1 MRRIAFTF
9 AALLLALAS
18 VASSALAQSPRQVRV
33 RLDANVSLRTLLEA
47 GLDIVDV
54 HGGDV
59 DLLEWP
65 GDAAMLARL
74 GANTRVVDEN
84 PGRTAAERAR
94 RELAQR
100 PHRAPRLVRS
110 AARADGITRT
120 EGLPPVGEGSLGGF
134 WNLAEIKIKLD
145 DLVTSDA
152 HGVVADRLDTLGWSL
167 HHRPIWGLQLGTT
180 VSGPDTRPVAFFNAL
195 THAREPGG
203 MHALF
208 AFADSLLARYPA
220 DPEVKY
226 LLEHRRIYLVPCVN
240 PDGYWFNE
248 RIWDSTGTFGLWRK
262 NLRDNNLNGITST
275 GDGIDLNRNF
285 GEKWGLNNVGSS
297 GTPSSETYRGPSA
310 YSEPETQV
318 QRNVVAA
325 LKPASGLSFHTYSD
339 LLVHPWG
346 WTAAGTP
353 DSVKFQA
360 WSDELTRAN
369 GYTGGPGPRI
379 LYETNGD
386 FNDFVYGDTLLKP
399 KGFTFTPEMGGP
411 DDGFWPPPSRVEAIS
426 ADAVQ
431 TAIVT
436 AGIAGPWMR
445 LERASLVEGSLPA
458 GGTAHV
464 SIRARNIGASG
475 TAGPSLQATLTA
487 LDHEIEALTGPVFFP
502 NLASFQSADPTG
514 GATFL
519 VAAADTVTPGR
530 MMRFRVDF
538 TDGQGLHSRDTIE
551 VVVGVPTVVAV
562 HACDAVTGWTIAG
575 TGWAVKTNDPLHP
588 SAYLTDSPNGVY
600 ANGMSTTATL
610 TSRLDLS
617 HGVHAWA
624 FFEDRW
630 GYESDYDGGA
640 VEASL
645 DGVTWRALAGN
656 GSTTSDAS
664 DVIGIGIP
672 SFEGTRWRWRQDRV
686 DLSAFAGGAMGDS
699 VRLRF
704 RSRADGFTQLDGLS
718 IDSLRVLV
726 YDPALQPAPVA
737 VGGGARVSRLTLAP
751 IGPNPARTRARL
763 SFATAESGPV
773 TLDVLDVQGRS
784 VYARTEGVVA
794 SADGTRFEWGWDL
807 GDRAGRRV
815 APGVY
820 LVRLRTRS
828 HEALQRVVVLP

>member
-1 MRRIAFTF
+1 
-9 AALLLALAS
+9 
-18 VASSALAQSPRQVRV
+18 
-33 RLDANVSLRTLLEA
+33 
-47 GLDIVDV
+47 
-54 HGGDV
+54 
-59 DLLEWP
+59 
-65 GDAAMLARL
+65 LARL
-74 GANTRVVDEN
+74 GANAHVVDEN
-84 PGRTAAERAR
+84 PGRTAADRAR
-94 RELAQR
+94 RELAT
-100 PHRAPRLVRS
+100 RALLTPRLVRS
-110 AARADGITRT
+110 ATRADGQFRP
-120 EGLPPVGEGSLGGF
+120 EVLPPVGQGSLGGF
-134 WNLAEIKIKLD
+134 WNLTEIKIKLD
-145 DLVTSDA
+145 DLVASDA
-152 HGVVADRLDTLGWSL
+152 NGVVADRLDTLGWSL
-167 HHRPIWGLQLGTT
+167 HHRPIWGLQLAGHHGERARHAARRVLQLAHACARTRRHARA
-180 VSGPDTRPVAFFNAL
+180 VRVRGLPARALPRRPRSEVPARAPAHLPDPV
-195 THAREPGG
+195 REPG
-203 MHALF
+203 
-208 AFADSLLARYPA
+208 RYF
-220 DPEVKY
+220 Y
-226 LLEHRRIYLVPCVN
+226 N
-240 PDGYWFNE
+240 Q
-248 RIWDSTGTFGLWRK
+248 RIWDTTGTFGMWRK
-262 NLRDNNLNGITST
+262 NLRDNNLDGLTGT

-285 GEKWGLNNVGSS
+285 GVKWGLNNIGSS
-297 GTPSSETYRGPSA
+297 GSPSSDVYRGPSA

-318 QRNVVAA
+318 QRNVVVA
-325 LKPASGLSFHTYSD
+325 LKPTSGLSFHTYSD

-353 DSVKFQA
+353 DSVKFQT

-411 DDGFWPPPSRVEAIS
+411 DDGFWPSPSRVAAIS
-426 ADAVQ
+426 EAAVQ
-431 TAIVT
+431 TAFVT

-445 LERASLVEGSLPA
+445 LERSSLVEGSLPA

-487 LDHEIEALTGPVFFP
+487 IDHEVEALTGPVFFP
-502 NLASFQSADPTG
+502 SLGSFQSADPIG
-514 GATFL
+514 GATFV

-562 HACDAVTGWTIAG
+562 HACDAVTGWTITGA
-575 TGWAVKTNDPLHP
+575 GWAVKTNDPLHP
-588 SAYLTDSPNGVY
+588 SAYLSDSPNGVY
-600 ANGMSTTATL
+600 ANNMNTTATL
-610 TSRLDLS
+610 TSALDLS

-645 DGVTWRALAGN
+645 DGTTWRALAGN
-656 GSTTSDAS
+656 GSTTSDPI
-664 DVIGIGIP
+664 DVIGAGIP
-672 SFEGTRWRWRQDRV
+672 AFEGTRWRWKQDRV
-686 DLSAFAGGAMGDS
+686 DLSAFAGGAAATN

-704 RSRADGFTQLDGLS
+704 RSRADSFTQLDGLS

-737 VGGGARVSRLTLAP
+737 VGGAARVSRLTLAP

-773 TLDVLDVQGRS
+773 TLDVLDVQGRN
-784 VYARTEGVVA
+784 VYTRTESVVA
-794 SADGTRFEWGWDL
+794 GADGSRFEWGWDL
-807 GDRAGRRV
+807 GDRTGRRV
-815 APGVY
+815 APGLY

-828 HEALQRVVVLP
+828 QEALQRVVVLP

>member
-1 MRRIAFTF
+1 MRRIAACF
-9 AALLLALAS
+9 ALLLALVSIAS
-18 VASSALAQSPRQVRV
+18 GARAQAPRQVRV
-33 RLDANVSLRTLLEA
+33 RLDAHVTLRTLLEA

-59 DLLEWP
+59 DLYEWP
-65 GDAAMLARL
+65 GDGETLARL

-94 RELAQR
+94 RELASR
-100 PHRAPRLVRS
+100 PRTAPRLVRS
-110 AARADGITRT
+110 AARADGVTRA
-120 EGLPPVGEGSLGGF
+120 EVLPPVGEGSLGGF

-145 DLVTSDA
+145 DLVASDVN
-152 HGVVADRLDTLGWSL
+152 GVVADRLDTLGWSL

-180 VSGPDTRPVAFFNAL
+180 VSGPDTRPVAFFNSL

-240 PDGYWFNE
+240 PDGYFYNE
-248 RIWDSTGTFGLWRK
+248 RIWDSTGTFGMWRK
-262 NLRDNNLNGITST
+262 NLRDNNLNGVTGP

-285 GEKWGLNNVGSS
+285 GVKWGFNSVGSS
-297 GTPSSETYRGPSA
+297 GSPGSDTYRGPSA

-318 QRNVVAA
+318 QRNVVVA
-325 LKPASGLSFHTYSD
+325 LKPVSGLSFHTYSD

-353 DSVKFQA
+353 DSVKFQT

-411 DDGFWPPPSRVEAIS
+411 GDGFWPSPSRVAAIS
-426 ADAVQ
+426 ESAVQ
-431 TAIVT
+431 TAFVT
-436 AGIAGPWMR
+436 AGIAGPWVR
-445 LERASLVEGSLPA
+445 LERSTLVEGARPA

-464 SIRARNIGASG
+464 SIRARHIGASG
-475 TAGPSLQATLTA
+475 TAGPSLQASLTA
-487 LDHEIEALTGPVFFP
+487 LDHEVEALTGPVFLP
-502 NLASFQSADPTG
+502 SLASFQSADPIG

-530 MMRFRVDF
+530 MVRFRVDF

-551 VVVGVPTVVAV
+551 VVVGVPTVVVV
-562 HACDAVTGWTIAG
+562 HACDAAAGWTFSGAG
-575 TGWAVKTNDPLHP
+575 WGVKANDPLHP
-588 SAYLTDSPNGVY
+588 SGYLSDSPNGVY
-600 ANGMSTTATL
+600 ANGMNTTATL
-610 TSRLDLS
+610 GATLDLS

-645 DGVTWRALAGN
+645 DGVTWAALPGN

-664 DVIGIGIP
+664 NVIGAGVP
-672 SFEGTRWRWRQDRV
+672 AFEGTRWRWKQDRV
-686 DLSAFAGGAMGDS
+686 DLSAFAGGALATN

-704 RSRADGFTQLDGLS
+704 RSRADAFTQLDGLS

-737 VGGGARVSRLTLAP
+737 VGAAPRVTTLTFSP
-751 IGPNPARTRARL
+751 IGPNPARTHARL

-773 TLDVLDVQGRS
+773 TLDVLDVQGRNL
-784 VYARTEGVVA
+784 YTRTERVVA
-794 SADGTRFEWGWDL
+794 GSEGSRFEWGWNL
-807 GDRAGRRV
+807 GDRTGRRV
-815 APGVY
+815 APGLY

-828 HEALQRVVVLP
+828 QEALQRVVVLP